1 MAALRSNQPQAP
13 LDHGEAYRRCMQELL
28 KPDPDY
34 QAAQLYATLSLEETV
49 REVATQLAELT
60 KALVAASRR
69 R

>member
-1 MAALRSNQPQAP
+1 MNPLRASQPQTA
-13 LDHGEAYRRCMQELL
+13 LDHGEAYRRCIQELL
-28 KPDPDY
+28 EPEPDY

-49 REVATQLAELT
+49 RDVATQLAELT

>member
-1 MAALRSNQPQAP
+1 MNALRSTQPQAA

-28 KPDPDY
+28 EPEPDY

-49 REVATQLAELT
+49 GDVATQLADLT
-60 KALVAASRR
+60 KALIAASRR